1 MEWFNQM
8 IFMYML
14 PSPPSIFTPPPPPK
28 GVSQG
33 PLFQVLQ
40 NVAEKTAED
49 GAAVALSGQ
58 LLSIWTSD

>member
-8 IFMYML
+8 SFMYML
-14 PSPPSIFTPPPPPK
+14 PSPPSILTPPPRK